1 MPLPVPVADADDSIP
16 IAGNSEAARVGD
28 EATEATGTATTAT
41 AEVGDEGT
49 NTAANNTA
57 TDTTVECLRIVGN

>member
-16 IAGNSEAARVGD
+16 IAGNSEAAIVGD
-28 EATEATGTATTAT
+28 EATGTATTAT